1 VRWGCGGAGRL
12 TEPDGIRVA
21 IYIARWLGRIF
32 SPSSWKSRLAE
43 MTGSLLCLRLV
54 NKCCLLSHLF
64 QRPRRRRLFILYR
77 PPPFHRRARLTL
89 SECLVSS
96 LGPQEQW
103 RAAPFSPIS
112 YDFYGSLDMERVD
125 RRDKR
130 WLVHT
135 GMRRSIRAALGSQ
148 V

>member
-1 VRWGCGGAGRL
+1 L

-21 IYIARWLGRIF
+21 IYSVHSSLVRPHLQPFELEIPIRREDRI
-32 SPSSWKSRLAE
+32 SSY
-43 MTGSLLCLRLV
+43 CLRLV
-54 NKCCLLSHLF
+54 NKCCRLSHLF

-77 PPPFHRRARLTL
+77 PPPFHLQAGLTL
-89 SECLVSS
+89 SECLVCS

-103 RAAPFSPIS
+103 RTAPISPIS
-112 YDFYGSLDMERVD
+112 YDFYGSLAMERVD

-130 WLVHT
+130 RLVHT
-135 GMRRSIRAALGSQ
+135 GIRRSIQAALGSQ